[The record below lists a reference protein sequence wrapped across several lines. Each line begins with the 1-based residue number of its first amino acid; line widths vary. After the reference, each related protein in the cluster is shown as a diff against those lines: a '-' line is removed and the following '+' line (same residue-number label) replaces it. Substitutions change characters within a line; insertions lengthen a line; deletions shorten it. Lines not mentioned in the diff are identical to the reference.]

1 MYAFKP
7 PDNNKR
13 QLKKETPTQR
23 AFLAQNNVYK
33 KSPQKV
39 KHFLRTFN

>member
-1 MYAFKP
+1 M
-7 PDNNKR
+7 NKNVCFQTSR
-13 QLKKETPTQR
+13 QKETPTQR